1 MAQDTWDGG
10 AGSGLWSANDNW
22 LDNTAP
28 VPATAGV
35 LTFSGGDQTTMN
47 NDLTGVTVTSLSFT
61 NNGVSNTATF
71 TLAGNRITLTTQN
84 NAVATT
90 AIAGGG
96 TAITDTLSANLERE
110 GISQFNIGL
119 DHDLIFSGAYQNVSG
134 KVAALSKG
142 GNGTLTVSGANTYT
156 GLTYVDAGIL
166 KLGNNNVLSSN
177 TLEIK
182 RANQANNLNSNP
194 ILDLNGYS
202 DTIGGITL
210 GNNAP
215 TLTGAGANL
224 GEQTSIIDTGAT
236 KGLLTL
242 GGGISYRA
250 GSGGA
255 GNVNG
260 QATISANLATGNAN
274 RTLFIGD
281 GVAAE
286 DLVISGAISGSGI
299 LTKLGVG
306 TLMLSGANTHTG
318 NLNIE
323 TGTVKL
329 GASGVL
335 PDANIVQ
342 LGVNSSIT
350 GVTFDINGNSETIG
364 ALRLGGAGGLNN
376 PAAAGLTHSIV
387 NTGLSTAV
395 LTLGSTFNYYS
406 GVANQNGQVTISANI
421 NTGNA
426 ARNLTVEDST
436 LAAVDV
442 LISGAIVGAGNGFNK
457 AGAGT
462 LEITSNS
469 NTYTGNTTV
478 GAGTLVINGNI
489 STSALTTVN
498 SGGTLSGTG
507 TVGKASVAVGG
518 ILAPGNSI
526 GTLNF
531 SDTLNLAGISN
542 FEIDPLLALGLNAD
556 RANVTNGLTYGGTLN
571 VLYSGSSTNFASG
584 MVFNL
589 FDAST
594 FTGSFATLNLP
605 SLSDGL
611 TWQNDLATNG
621 SLSVIPEPNSAM
633 LLGALGVLGALRR
646 RRA

>member
-47 NDLTGVTVTSLSFT
+47 NDLTGMTVTSLSFT
-61 NNGVSNTATF
+61 NNGVSNTAAF
-71 TLAGNRITLTTQN
+71 TLGGNAITLTTQN

-90 AIAGGG
+90 AIGAGG
-96 TAITDTLSANLERE
+96 TAITDTISAPLIGT
-110 GISQFNIGL
+110 GIRQFNIGL
-119 DHDLIFSGAYQNVSG
+119 GHDLILTGGFSGTSG
-134 KVAALSKG
+134 SLSKG
-142 GNGTLTVSGANTYT
+142 GQGTLTLSGTGSTYT
-156 GLTYVDAGIL
+156 GLTYVDSGIL
-166 KLGNNNVLSSN
+166 KLGANDMLPATTVELKRGNN
-177 TLEIK
+177 TTD
-182 RANQANNLNSNP
+182 SNP
-194 ILDLNGYS
+194 IFDLAGFS
-202 DTIGGITL
+202 DAIGAINFGHATTTETTSGGTPSII
-210 GNNAP
+210 N
-215 TLTGAGANL
+215 TGASTAV
-224 GEQTSIIDTGAT
+224 
-236 KGLLTL
+236 LTL
-242 GGGISYRA
+242 GGTITYRA
-250 GSGGA
+250 GSA
-255 GNVNG
+255 GFENG
-260 QATISANLATGNAN
+260 QATISANLATAN
-274 RTLFIGD
+274 TNRAINVGD
-281 GVAAE
+281 GAATN

-299 LTKLGVG
+299 LTKQGTG
-306 TLMLSGANTHTG
+306 TLLLSGANTHTG
-318 NLNIE
+318 NLNIQQ
-323 TGTVKL
+323 GTVKL
-329 GASGVL
+329 GASDVL
-335 PDANIVQ
+335 PDANVVQ
-342 LGVNSSIT
+342 LGVNGSNTS
-350 GVTFDINGNSETIG
+350 VVFDINGNSETIG
-364 ALRLGGAGGLNN
+364 ALRLGGAGSPNN
-376 PAAAGLTHSIV
+376 PGAAGLTHSII
-387 NTGLSTAV
+387 NSASGGV
-395 LTLGSTFNYYS
+395 LTLGNTFNYYAGGYSS
-406 GVANQNGQVTISANI
+406 GNQNGQVTISANI

-426 ARNLTVEDST
+426 VRNLTVEDST
-436 LAAVDV
+436 LTAVDV
-442 LISGAIVGAGNGFNK
+442 LISGAIVGAVNGFNK

-462 LEITSNS
+462 LEISSNS

-507 TVGKASVAVGG
+507 TVGKASVAAGG

-531 SDTLNLAGISN
+531 SDTLNLTGISN

-571 VLYSGSSTNFASG
+571 VVYSGSSTNFASG
-584 MVFNL
+584 MAFNL

-633 LLGALGVLGALRR
+633 LLGALGVLGAFRR